1 MESRL
6 IHKSLSD
13 KVLSMAFAVHRA
25 LGPGLLE
32 SAYEGAFAV
41 ELSHCGIAFERQQV
55 FPLVYRNEY
64 VGAYIADIVVAN
76 TIIVELKSVSKLN
89 EVMEAQLLNYLKLS
103 KLPVGYLIN
112 FHNTSVEWKR
122 LVNTRGG

>member
-1 MESRL
+1 MEYF
-6 IHKSLSD
+6 IHKQLSD
-13 KVLSMAFAVHRA
+13 KVLAMAFAVHRA

-41 ELSHCGIAFERQQV
+41 ELAHSGVFFERQRV

-64 VGAYIADIVVAN
+64 VGAYIADLVVDN

-103 KLPVGYLIN
+103 KLPVGYIFN
-112 FHNTSVEWKR
+112 FHNTSVEWR
-122 LVNTRGG
+122 RFVNQRAP